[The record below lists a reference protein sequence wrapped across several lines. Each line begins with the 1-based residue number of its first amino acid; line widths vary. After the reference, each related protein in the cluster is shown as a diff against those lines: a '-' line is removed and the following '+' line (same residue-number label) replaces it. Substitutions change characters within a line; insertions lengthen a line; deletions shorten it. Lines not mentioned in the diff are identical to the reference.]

1 MNYKYS
7 YYGDILIISFIRS
20 DGSLISGSV
29 ESFANEIIAL
39 LKGNEVKVA
48 LDLRKINYIN
58 SFGLGELINMR
69 EFFLSRGI
77 TPVLILESKKIYK
90 LFEMVGIHELF
101 VIVSH
106 ESEI

>member
-1 MNYKYS
+1 
-7 YYGDILIISFIRS
+7 
-20 DGSLISGSV
+20 
-29 ESFANEIIAL
+29 
-39 LKGNEVKVA
+39 
-48 LDLRKINYIN
+48 
-58 SFGLGELINMR
+58 MR
-69 EFFLSRGI
+69 NFLSRGI